1 MQEDA
6 ESSVVDN
13 VITFPQHVSASKPLR
28 DAATAAET
36 MLSAFFVEQSS
47 RQDVYSALLAYSNTP
62 ECARLDGERARL
74 AVGETVILLH
84 PPLPLVGVS
93 IVAPAAVG
101 ETVILLHPPLHLVQV
116 FQ

>member
-1 MQEDA
+1 MGRGR
-6 ESSVVDN
+6 S
-13 VITFPQHVSASKPLR
+13 TRLR
-28 DAATAAET
+28 PGAPAC
-36 MLSAFFVEQSS
+36 
-47 RQDVYSALLAYSNTP
+47 LA
-62 ECARLDGERARL
+62 GL